1 MADLMDKMK
10 DPEFASTLEDTFKKL
25 ASGGTPENPSD
36 PFAALHQGGNPMDKS
51 VASTLKMM
59 SEASSDMEGMDTGSA
74 EQMGEDIMK
83 KMMGEF
89 EKLGEKQDFQ
99 EIIDGMMRQLLSKEV
114 MYEPMKEI
122 TKKFPKWLAENED
135 SLSKEDYERFG
146 KMYQYFQKIV
156 AVYESEPNNYTR
168 LMELMQDMQECGQP
182 PAEIVKEL
190 APGLEFGPNGM
201 PLMANMGPG
210 VPMP

>member
-1 MADLMDKMK
+1 
-10 DPEFASTLEDTFKKL
+10 
-25 ASGGTPENPSD
+25 
-36 PFAALHQGGNPMDKS
+36 
-51 VASTLKMM
+51 
-59 SEASSDMEGMDTGSA
+59 
-74 EQMGEDIMK
+74 
-83 KMMGEF
+83 
-89 EKLGEKQDFQ
+89 
-99 EIIDGMMRQLLSKEV
+99 
-114 MYEPMKEI
+114 
-122 TKKFPKWLAENED
+122 
-135 SLSKEDYERFG
+135 
-146 KMYQYFQKIV
+146 MYQYFQKIV